1 MFEVLKN
8 AWKIKDLRKKLLYT
22 AFMLLIFRLCCF
34 IPTPFIDQVA
44 VSESMNANG
53 TWGVIDLITGGA
65 MQNYTIMAM
74 GISPYINASII
85 LQLLAVVFPKL
96 GELSK
101 EGPEG
106 RKKVNQYTRL
116 LGVGLAFVQAIG
128 ICLSIKGAIVS
139 DYQDIA
145 WLAYIIVGITITA
158 GSALAMWIGERITE
172 KGVGNG
178 ISLLIFIGIIA
189 RLPATVVAYV
199 ESAVADST
207 LWWYLPLVLAGV
219 ALLIAI
225 ITRVDLGER
234 RIPVQYAKRVTGRK
248 VYGGQSTYMPLK
260 PNGAGVLPLIFA
272 MSFLTFPQI
281 LINMFFQNTGFASF
295 YSKWLASGTWGY
307 AILSILFIV
316 FFAYFYASITFD
328 PEETANDIQK
338 YGGFI
343 QGIRPGKP
351 TADYLKKVNK
361 RLTLF
366 AGLYLAVISIIPMV
380 ISAIL
385 GSGAT
390 SSNMMVLKLA
400 LTFSSTGL
408 LILVSVSIE
417 ITKQLE
423 SQMVMNHYK
432 GFLD

>member
-158 GSALAMWIGERITE
+158 GI
-172 KGVGNG
+172 KG
-178 ISLLIFIGIIA
+178 IL
-189 RLPATVVAYV
+189 
-199 ESAVADST
+199 
-207 LWWYLPLVLAGV
+207 LPLLFFFY
-219 ALLIAI
+219 LHK
-225 ITRVDLGER
+225 LGKKQP
-234 RIPVQYAKRVTGRK
+234 IGDT
-248 VYGGQSTYMPLK
+248 
-260 PNGAGVLPLIFA
+260 NG
-272 MSFLTFPQI
+272 
-281 LINMFFQNTGFASF
+281 N
-295 YSKWLASGTWGY
+295 
-307 AILSILFIV
+307 
-316 FFAYFYASITFD
+316 
-328 PEETANDIQK
+328 
-338 YGGFI
+338 
-343 QGIRPGKP
+343 
-351 TADYLKKVNK
+351 
-361 RLTLF
+361 
-366 AGLYLAVISIIPMV
+366 
-380 ISAIL
+380 
-385 GSGAT
+385 
-390 SSNMMVLKLA
+390 
-400 LTFSSTGL
+400 
-408 LILVSVSIE
+408 
-417 ITKQLE
+417 
-423 SQMVMNHYK
+423 
-432 GFLD
+432 